1 MKTSDPIFF
10 ALAQIRFNEINYE
23 KVISSLKE
31 NFRQLGYIDLKEIE
45 QRQIDININNGIPV
59 PTETK
64 TKVLTATDL
73 SGYEGFIFNNRS
85 LTIHTTS
92 YVCFD
97 KLLSALLNAIEILK
111 EQVVLIERLGFR
123 TLNAFKEIDKKL
135 SAQIQPQFLGMYGEQ
150 NNFQHNYNES
160 LCVSNN
166 INTLSRVIIQNSVIA
181 FPPDV
186 QGDILKTPDVLD
198 NLPCLHAM
206 VDIDSSWSGREK
218 YDYAFLK
225 QVFEN
230 IHDDL
235 KLKLNNVVVEKL

>member
-1 MKTSDPIFF
+1 M
-10 ALAQIRFNEINYE
+10 
-23 KVISSLKE
+23 
-31 NFRQLGYIDLKEIE
+31 
-45 QRQIDININNGIPV
+45 
-59 PTETK
+59 
-64 TKVLTATDL
+64 